1 MGGGSAYALTHIRQ
15 TATHHAAVLERQ
27 ASHDEVPAFLNGDE
41 TPTLLSIK
49 DRLVYSCIVRDGDI
63 HSAADHDFSRPVEAR
78 RDPNDRS
85 VRDRVLQRR
94 EVGDDDLRARD
105 VREHQQHE
113 TGAMHVLQT
122 AENNKQRVT

>member
-15 TATHHAAVLERQ
+15 TATHHEAVLERQ
-27 ASHDEVPAFLNGDE
+27 ASHDEGPARFNGEE

-49 DRLVYSCIVRDGDI
+49 DRLFYSFIVRDGDR
-63 HSAADHDFSRPVEAR
+63 HLAADRDVARPVEAR

-85 VRDRVLQRR
+85 IRDRVLQRS

-105 VREHQQHE
+105 VREHQQQE
-113 TGAMHVLQT
+113 TGA
-122 AENNKQRVT
+122 AQRRGQHGPGD

>member
-15 TATHHAAVLERQ
+15 TATHRVAVLERQ
-27 ASHDEVPAFLNGDE
+27 ASHDEVPAFLNGEE
-41 TPTLLSIK
+41 TPTLTDK
-49 DRLVYSCIVRDGDI
+49 DRLVYSFIVRDGDI
-63 HSAADHDFSRPVEAR
+63 HSAADHEFARPVEAR

-85 VRDRVLQRR
+85 VRDRVLQRS

-113 TGAMHVLQT
+113 TGAMHAPT
-122 AENNKQRVT
+122 A

>member
-1 MGGGSAYALTHIRQ
+1 M
-15 TATHHAAVLERQ
+15 ERQ
-27 ASHDEVPAFLNGDE
+27 ASHDEVPAFLNGEE
-41 TPTLLSIK
+41 TPTLTDQ

-63 HSAADHDFSRPVEAR
+63 HSAADHEFVRPVEAR

-85 VRDRVLQRR
+85 VRDRVLQRS

-113 TGAMHVLQT
+113 TGAMHAPTDGAQISSTKSPPLR
-122 AENNKQRVT
+122 AGSAF